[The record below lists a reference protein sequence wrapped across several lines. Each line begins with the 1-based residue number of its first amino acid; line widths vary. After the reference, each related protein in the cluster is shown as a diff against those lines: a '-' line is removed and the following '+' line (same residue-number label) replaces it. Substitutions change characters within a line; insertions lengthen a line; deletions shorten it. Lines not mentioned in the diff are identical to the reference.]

1 MAQRTP
7 VDRFGL
13 LGTTLDRK
21 FRVERLIAEG
31 GFGVVYK
38 ATHVMLER
46 PIALK
51 VLKTP
56 EELND
61 AAKAAF
67 IDGFSREA
75 KASVKINHPNIVQVL
90 DFGVAEMPNGEMAPY
105 MALEWLEGRTLRDE
119 LRARRGQGG
128 RSPAAA
134 LALLRPALEALA
146 YAHDEGIAHRD
157 IKPANMMLVPT
168 RRGETIKLLDFGIAK
183 LMEEGEE
190 AGSGET
196 KTRSLLNAFSLQYAA
211 PEQIGGSRTGPW
223 TDVHAMGLILTEVL
237 TDQPPY
243 DGKERTEICC
253 EVLSPTRPT
262 PAKRKIDVG
271 PWEQVLA
278 KALALRPADR
288 YANAGELLAALEE
301 TLPAISTGRFSP
313 PGGTSVS
320 ASTAAGSEADHVSL
334 VTGPSGV
341 GSEASAPSLVTG
353 PSVVVSVPSVPVVPS
368 MAEPVPVPVETGEH
382 ASPTTLRGTVTTHSS
397 VSSATVRRVRPGVLV
412 GIGVFLLVVG
422 GIVAVRITR
431 GGSSDHRAAATVP
444 AQSTTVS
451 GGLVARPPAPQM
463 QIPVS
468 PPASPVTPSGTSM
481 NMNGGSAATSQRND
495 SSTVPATSGRSTN
508 RSVTGLRSGRV
519 TNTSASVRASERV
532 VRDTSRA
539 VPGRRDS
546 AHGGQPTRIT
556 SSTRVEVE

>member
-301 TLPAISTGRFSP
+301 TLPAISCSGVNVTGRFSP
-313 PGGTSVS
+313 PSGTL
-320 ASTAAGSEADHVSL
+320 ASTVAGSDADHVSSM
-334 VTGPSGV
+334 TGRSAV
-341 GSEASAPSLVTG
+341 VSAPSA
-353 PSVVVSVPSVPVVPS
+353 PVVPFV
-368 MAEPVPVPVETGEH
+368 AEPVSSPVLVETGEH
-382 ASPTTLRGTVTTHSS
+382 ANPTTLRGAVTTHSS
-397 VSSATVRRVRPGVLV
+397 ASASLATARRIRPGVLI
-412 GIGVFLLVVG
+412 GIGVFILAMG
-422 GIVAVRITR
+422 GIVAMRVA
-431 GGSSDHRAAATVP
+431 GGRPSGPRAAATMPVQATTTGATLAPVP
-444 AQSTTVS
+444 PT
-451 GGLVARPPAPQM
+451 PPRQV
-463 QIPVS
+463 PVS
-468 PPASPVTPSGTSM
+468 NASPTNPPSITSV
-481 NMNGGSAATSQRND
+481 NGGDIPRSLGEG
-495 SSTVPATSGRSTN
+495 SSTGSAVQTRSGN
-508 RSVTGLRSGRV
+508 RNVAGTRSGRV
-519 TNTSASVRASERV
+519 TNTNVSGRASGQA
-532 VRDTSRA
+532 VRDTNRVMSDGHGSTDTRGN
-539 VPGRRDS
+539 PS
-546 AHGGQPTRIT
+546 ARI
-556 SSTRVEVE
+556 SGSTRVEIE